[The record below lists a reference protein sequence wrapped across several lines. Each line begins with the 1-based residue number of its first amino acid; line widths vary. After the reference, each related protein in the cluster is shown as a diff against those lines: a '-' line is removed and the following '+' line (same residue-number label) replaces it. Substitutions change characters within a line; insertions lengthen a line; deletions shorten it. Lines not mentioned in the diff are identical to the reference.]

1 MKLLPHLLDNV
12 EVGEPGEVGVCVEKT
27 GWLARL
33 HQPGGGRYQMNE
45 MNIHDVKNMEID
57 NARDEM
63 NNDREEM
70 NIPDV
75 FQPLCDWTNVFRHH
89 LHQVLGS

>member
-1 MKLLPHLLDNV
+1 MSVFRRRADLRDSISLVGGDLKNV
-12 EVGEPGEVGVCVEKT
+12 EI
-27 GWLARL
+27 
-33 HQPGGGRYQMNE
+33 N
-45 MNIHDVKNMEID
+45 ND
-57 NARDEM
+57 RDEM
-63 NNDREEM
+63 NNDKDELDNDRDEMDNDRDEMNDARDEM